1 MGEAKSIDVE
11 CPCCRSRLHIDVL
24 TRSVLRAASPA
35 QVDEMGKPVVAPR
48 DWDRA
53 LGKVKERRAE
63 GERSF
68 DGALERERRRAEDL
82 EDLFR
87 RAAAKAAE
95 NPPAA
100 DESDGATG

>member
-35 QVDEMGKPVVAPR
+35 QVDEMGKPVVSPK

-53 LGKVKERRAE
+53 LGRVKERHAE

-82 EDLFR
+82 DELFR
-87 RAAAKAAE
+87 RAAAKRGAE
-95 NPPAA
+95 PRDA
-100 DESDGATG
+100 DGEKDAST